1 MIETIVLNALNAVL
15 PVEAFME
22 DPKNKPASYV
32 VLEKT
37 GSNRENRLDT
47 ATFAAKSI
55 APSLEEA
62 AALNEAVK
70 AALDQL
76 PYTAEHIFAAKL
88 NSDYNFTD
96 TRTKQ
101 RRYQAVYN
109 ITYKEE

>member
-1 MIETIVLNALNAVL
+1 MIETIILNALNAVL
-15 PVEAFME
+15 PVDAYME
-22 DPKNKPASYV
+22 DPEDKPTSYV

-37 GSNRENRLDT
+37 GSRRDDRIMT

-62 AALNEAVK
+62 AMLNEAVK

-76 PYTAEHIFAAKL
+76 PYTAADVYAAKL

-109 ITYKEE
+109 ITYKE